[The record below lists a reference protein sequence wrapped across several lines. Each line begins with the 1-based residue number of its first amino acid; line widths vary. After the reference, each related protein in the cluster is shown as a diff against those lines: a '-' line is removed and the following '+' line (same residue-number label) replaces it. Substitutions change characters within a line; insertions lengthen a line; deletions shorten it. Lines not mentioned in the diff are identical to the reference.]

1 MKKLLGLI
9 LIVVLC
15 ATQETDKQVSDL
27 DLAMRVGQ
35 IVPGR
40 IDPEVSNQ
48 RVHPIYIDKIE
59 KKFMFIRLS
68 TF

>member
-1 MKKLLGLI
+1 MKKLLTLI
-9 LIVVLC
+9 LIIILC
-15 ATQETDKQVSDL
+15 VSQETNKQGSE
-27 DLAMRVGQ
+27 LAMRVGQ

-48 RVHPIYIDKIE
+48 KVHPIYIDKIE